1 MRTVNTVQY
10 VWYST
15 VCTLHSQYSTVCTV
29 QYIEGIYGNQIDMKQ
44 YFYIDST
51 VVLKCNTHTV
61 SRGQIIATSYCNLTR
76 NKHTVGIHVC
86 LVSALL
92 LTQEVQLGSN
102 YNEVMLSS

>member
-29 QYIEGIYGNQIDMKQ
+29 QYIKGIYGNQIDYMKQ

-51 VVLKCNTHTV
+51 VVLKCNTHIV
-61 SRGQIIATSYCNLTR
+61 SRGQIITSYCNLTR

-102 YNEVMLSS
+102 YNEVKM